1 VAFLRLLP
9 FGLACA
15 GLLAQ
20 APAEILDAVA
30 PGASV
35 YVFARSPQLAQAKL
49 QGLGQRFGDTTP
61 DPLAELQ
68 TRFGLRRLPSDRRGL
83 ALVFEGELGAA
94 ETHPLLYLAV
104 REPKELLESL
114 KAKPGEE
121 GLYTF
126 SAGGG
131 ARALTLREGWAI
143 LGDRS
148 QAQALRQAARSRTSL
163 RSQLGDLAP
172 WLEAQDVAAPLS
184 PEGLSG
190 SLHQV
195 RKEIAGTRGGA
206 GAQAADP
213 LVQAE
218 PILGQIQREVRQIGA
233 RAELDEHGNLQVVLR
248 AQLHPQGQWIRMA
261 EGLPEASDYG
271 LQGLRGTDF
280 LMALGGSLPRAW
292 STAFNMLILPQAPA
306 GAGREDAALVRAEA
320 LDRIQ
325 RQILSLHAV
334 MAPPP
339 ATFQKRL
346 TVADPE
352 AYLREL
358 EAFFRLDSSQGLGLQ
373 PRRLQVGDADALAL
387 FMTLPA
393 AEGEAA
399 PREQAVM
406 VALRQGA
413 STILIQTGPDALTP
427 PAEDPRPPVLDSA
440 VLRPAAAL
448 LPDRAHFY
456 AFLDGRRM
464 SLQQEGV
471 LQMQEAQLTEPERL
485 QLPALPE
492 TPSFPALGFAL
503 AFTPGAWD
511 LHLALP
517 WETQVGLGLQLPARA
532 KAVAARTAAVQ
543 KVLAERP
550 RPEGAEGPEAG
561 EEPEED

>member
-1 VAFLRLLP
+1 MAFLRLLP

-20 APAEILDAVA
+20 APVEVLDAVA

-94 ETHPLLYLAV
+94 ETHPLLFLAV

-163 RSQLGDLAP
+163 RSQLGELAP
-172 WLEAQDVAAPLS
+172 WLEAQDVAALLS

-190 SLHQV
+190 ILHQV
-195 RKEIAGTRGGA
+195 RKQIAGTRG

-292 STAFNMLILPQAPA
+292 STALAQLTLPQAPA
-306 GAGREDAALVRAEA
+306 GAGREDAALVRGEA

-325 RQILSLHAV
+325 RQIQSTHAV

-339 ATFQKRL
+339 AALQQRL

-358 EAFFRLDSSQGLGLQ
+358 EAFFRLESSQGLGLQ
-373 PRRLQVGDADALAL
+373 PRRVRVGDADALAL
-387 FMTLPA
+387 LMTLPA
-393 AEGEAA
+393 AEGEAPAA

-406 VALRQGA
+406 AAIRQGA
-413 STILIQTGPDALTP
+413 STILIQMGPEALTP
-427 PAEDPRPPVLDSA
+427 PAEDPRPPLLDSA

-464 SLQQEGV
+464 SLQQEGA

-485 QLPALPE
+485 QLPALPD
-492 TPSFPALGFAL
+492 TPAFPALGFAL

-550 RPEGAEGPEAG
+550 RPEGAEAAVED
-561 EEPEED
+561 PEED